1 MLLPVELVQESMGD
15 RRNRKARHD
24 QKYQPCI
31 ERVQASKH
39 FTSIGSWRV
48 YWPHPAQKHGGI
60 QEGVSP
66 WQLFKVNVS
75 CHSEEERN
83 KEQGECDCEVEK
95 HSPDEPSARDWRI
108 GFGLVHRH

>member
-39 FTSIGSWRV
+39 FTSICSWRV